1 MVLLSLKKIFVLWAI
16 HICLPAFVTQAMAGP
31 GQQPSDV
38 PVLLLN
44 QSLTGSLK
52 SNESRMYQLHAE
64 AGMLVRVAVMQQG
77 VDVAVQALDAQKNRV
92 VRYDDSFGRVGPQ
105 LLEFAAAKTADYF
118 IEVLARPNELG
129 GRYEIK
135 YVETHPLTS
144 EDRFRLAA
152 RTYLAAGNVQRSKI
166 SPATVRAAM
175 IEYGKALALYKQIND
190 QAGQAVALL
199 NIARLYE
206 SQSDYR
212 KAMENYSASLTLW
225 RAVSDRRGE
234 GYAISSIGTMH
245 LYLSNLELAYQ
256 SFVEAGAIH
265 RELGNKEWEALA
277 YQEIGNVYR
286 QRGDMATAL
295 TWFQK
300 ALPIF
305 KEVGAKFRIIYLLSN
320 IGAAYEGLGDLQ
332 QAATYQKQALDLGR
346 EFNQGHATSLAL
358 LYLGDIYAQRG
369 ETRQALSFY
378 QQALPACLELGDDN
392 CAGRTY
398 RRLASVN
405 DSLGEAQTAL
415 DFYAKGAAIYRR
427 KERPVELARVLNSA
441 GALYSSLGDK
451 ARSLDLHSEALVV
464 SRKAQSRQDEAESL
478 ANLADLYRDQGQ
490 AQRARDYYLQ
500 ALTISREIKNRQ
512 SEASNLNRL
521 GLLANST
528 GNNPEA
534 IKDFEQALAINNEL
548 GAKPNGAVTLNNL
561 GVVYDR
567 SGETKLALDYFS
579 RSLALFREIEN
590 KHGEA
595 MMLYRVATARKQL
608 GQLSEARNEIKAAL
622 EIVETI
628 RGKIASTDLRASYFA
643 TVQQYYDLYI
653 ELLMS
658 EHLEHPDLGA
668 DFSALQVS
676 EQARARS
683 LLDLLQEAGADV
695 RNNVDAKLLDREK
708 ELVELLNGKAAQQAL
723 AFADPKKAELA
734 KTLGEEIG
742 RLEIEYETL
751 QSEIRQSNPRYAEL
765 VRAAPP
771 SLAEMQA
778 LLDEHTVLLEY
789 KLGDEH
795 SHVWVVSPTKFE
807 SYQLP
812 ARRDIEDAARLF
824 YQLVTERNRTFKTE
838 TLAQR
843 QARIQ
848 LAEKKLEAFAGALRE
863 ILLGQV
869 SSLATGKRLVIIG
882 DGALQYIPFG
892 AIAGSA
898 SEIVSL
904 PSIAVLGQLRREHR
918 PRTPAKSVA
927 VFADPVFES
936 DDPRLPARFRKRV
949 GRRDTVLA
957 QSQTDFDFGENGS
970 GLPRLLAS
978 REEATAILA
987 LAPPGS
993 SFGALDFDA
1002 NRERAMNGDLSQ
1014 YRVLHFA
1021 THALL
1026 NHARPQLSGVVLS
1039 LIDEQGRERDGF
1051 LRLNQ
1056 IYNLRL
1062 SSELV
1067 VLSACSTALGKDVR
1081 GEGLV
1086 GLTRGFM
1093 YAGAPRVIASLWK
1106 VDDEATGELMKI
1118 FYAGLLQKRMSPS
1131 QALKAAQLE
1140 MQSRTRWRSPYY
1152 WAAFTLQGDW
1162 R

>member
-1 MVLLSLKKIFVLWAI
+1 MLASLKQFFVLSMI
-16 HICLPAFVTQAMAGP
+16 PICWLAFVTQVTTVA
-31 GQQPSDV
+31 GQQSSDV
-38 PVLLLN
+38 PVLHLN
-44 QSLTGSLK
+44 QSLSGSLK

-64 AGMLVRVAVMQQG
+64 AGMLVRVEVMQQG
-77 VDVAVQALDAQKNRV
+77 VDVAVRAFDAQKNRV
-92 VRYDDSFGRVGPQ
+92 GRYDDSFGRVGPQ

-135 YVETHPLTS
+135 YVEARPLTS
-144 EDRFRLAA
+144 QDRFRLAA
-152 RTYLAAGNVQRSKI
+152 RSYLATGNTQRSKI

-175 IEYGKALALYKQIND
+175 IEYAKALTLYKQIND
-190 QAGQAVALL
+190 QAGQAVV
-199 NIARLYE
+199 LYYMGRMFE

-212 KAMENYSASLTLW
+212 KALENFSAALPLW
-225 RAVSDRRGE
+225 RAVLDRRRE
-234 GYAISSIGTMH
+234 AYALSSIGTMH
-245 LYLSNLELAYQ
+245 LYLSDLEKAYPA
-256 SFVEAGAIH
+256 FVAAGAIH

-277 YQEIGNVYR
+277 YQEIGNVHR
-286 QRGDMATAL
+286 QRGDMVTAL

-305 KEVGAKFRIIYLLSN
+305 KEVGANTRMIYLLSN
-320 IGAAYEGLGDLQ
+320 IGAAHEGLGDLQ

-346 EFNQGHATSLAL
+346 EFKQAHGISLAL

-392 CAGRTY
+392 CAGRSY
-398 RRLASVN
+398 RRLASVY

-415 DFYAKGAAIYRR
+415 DYYAKGAAIYRL

-478 ANLADLYRDQGQ
+478 ANLADLYREGQ

-534 IKDFEQALAINNEL
+534 IKNFEQALAINNEL

-567 SGETKLALDYFS
+567 SGEAKLALDYFS
-579 RSLALFREIEN
+579 KSLVLFREIEN

-595 MMLYRVATARKQL
+595 MMLYRVATARKKL

-653 ELLMS
+653 ELLMR
-658 EHLEHPDLGA
+658 EHLQHPELGA

-708 ELVELLNGKAAQQAL
+708 ELVELINGKAAQQAL

-771 SLAEMQA
+771 SLAEMQG
-778 LLDEHTVLLEY
+778 LLDDHTVLLEY
-789 KLGDEH
+789 KLADEH
-795 SHVWVVSPTKFE
+795 SHLWVVSPTKFE

-843 QARIQ
+843 QTRIQ
-848 LAEKKLEAFAGALRE
+848 LADKKLEAFAGALRE

-869 SSLATGKRLVIIG
+869 SSLTTGKRLVIIG
-882 DGALQYIPFG
+882 DGALQYLPFG

-898 SEIVSL
+898 NEIVSL
-904 PSIAVLGQLRREHR
+904 PSIAVLGQLRRENR
-918 PRTPAKSVA
+918 PRTPAKSIA

-949 GRRDTVLA
+949 VRRDSVLA

-978 REEATAILA
+978 REEANAILA
-987 LAPPGS
+987 LAPPAS

-1056 IYNLRL
+1056 IYKLRL

-1118 FYAGLLQKRMSPS
+1118 FYAGLLQKRLSPS